1 MADVL
6 IDAANAAVRTA
17 AALKGNATALQLGR
31 LVKSVPGGSN
41 VTLSSSEMENP
52 ILEFTGALTA
62 NISVIVPL
70 GSGGLYIVY
79 NNTSGAFTLTV
90 KGATGTGVAV
100 GQGKRAILYADGTN
114 VVRVTADA

>member
-6 IDAANAAVRTA
+6 IDAANSVVRTA
-17 AALKGNATALQLGR
+17 AALKGNGTALQLGR
-31 LVKSVPGGSN
+31 LVKSVAGGAN
-41 VTLSSSEMENP
+41 VTLSSAEMESP

-70 GSGGLYIVY
+70 ASGGLFVVF

-90 KGATGTGVAV
+90 KGSTGTGIAV

-114 VVRVTADA
+114 VVRVTADV